1 MYSDNF
7 YNKDISLHNRPP
19 FCSLHHNSGR
29 QLRSCAALKVLL
41 AYYPS
46 IPDRP
51 EEFHNVP
58 SLDHIHIFPDIQKYL
73 WSCPKDIAK
82 THDRNWLE
90 ESLLFLYDSYQNN
103 GQRYWV
109 GSGHL
114 LNRKYFV
121 HSRKFLPD
129 SSFRVSGCWTFSK
142 HRW

>member
-46 IPDRP
+46 IPVRP

-58 SLDHIHIFPDIQKYL
+58 SLDHIHIFPDIQNIYGHAQRILRRPMTETGWKNRFSFYMIVI
-73 WSCPKDIAK
+73 KIMD
-82 THDRNWLE
+82 
-90 ESLLFLYDSYQNN
+90 N
-103 GQRYWV
+103 GIEWV
-109 GSGHL
+109 AAI
-114 LNRKYFV
+114 Y
-121 HSRKFLPD
+121 
-129 SSFRVSGCWTFSK
+129 
-142 HRW
+142 